1 MHSENRENLKLI
13 VSNGIVILK
22 KYSDEW
28 GTMMS
33 YKLIAID
40 MDDTLL
46 THDKQISRENL
57 EALKKARDAGIYVV
71 ISTGRIYASAYAYSE
86 FLGFKPYI
94 IASNGAMVIDDNDE
108 EIYKSVLDIDILS
121 YLIDLAKKND
131 LYYHFY
137 SDKIVYSPE
146 ITSKFQKYGEWN
158 RLYAETLRV
167 EVENIPSHT
176 EFESKLKDSI
186 VKFVMFDEDSEKI
199 KAVRKTI
206 DNEKGDRLETTSSFH
221 NNIEILNKGVNKGN
235 GLKILGEYLGV
246 DRSEMVAIGDSEN
259 DVEMVEYAG
268 FGVAMENAIDKL
280 KKTADFITKS
290 NMENGVAYV
299 INKFIL

>member
-1 MHSENRENLKLI
+1 MKFIISNDI
-13 VSNGIVILK
+13 VVLK

-28 GTMMS
+28 GTMMA
-33 YKLIAID
+33 YKLVAID

-57 EALKKARDAGIYVV
+57 EALQKAHDSGIYVV

-94 IASNGAMVIDDNDE
+94 IASNGAMIRDDKDI
-108 EIYKSVLDIDILS
+108 EIYKSVLDLDLIS
-121 YLIDLAKKND
+121 YLIELANKND
-131 LYYHFY
+131 IYYHFY

-146 ITSKFQKYGEWN
+146 SSSKYQKYGEWN

-167 EVENIPSHT
+167 KVEDIPKDIDFT
-176 EFESKLKDSI
+176 DKLKDNI

-199 KAVRKTI
+199 KRVRDII
-206 DNEKGDRLETTSSFH
+206 DNNKGDKLETTSSFY
-221 NNIEILNKGVNKGN
+221 NNIEILNKGVNKGH

-246 DRSEMVAIGDSEN
+246 DRAEMVAIGDSEN
-259 DVEMVEYAG
+259 DIEMVEYAG
-268 FGVAMENAIDKL
+268 LGVAMENAIEKL

>member
-1 MHSENRENLKLI
+1 MA
-13 VSNGIVILK
+13 
-22 KYSDEW
+22 
-28 GTMMS
+28 
-33 YKLIAID
+33 YKLVAID

-46 THDKQISRENL
+46 TYDKQISRENL
-57 EALKKARDAGIYVV
+57 EALQKAHDSGIYVV

-94 IASNGAMVIDDNDE
+94 IASNGAMIRDDKDN
-108 EIYKSVLDIDILS
+108 EIYKSVLDIDLIS
-121 YLIDLAKKND
+121 YLIDLANRND
-131 LYYHFY
+131 VYYHFY

-146 ITSKFQKYGEWN
+146 SSSKYQKYGEWN

-167 EVENIPSHT
+167 KVEDIPKGSDFT
-176 EFESKLKDSI
+176 KKLRDNI
-186 VKFVMFDEDSEKI
+186 VKFVMFDEDVKKI
-199 KAVRKTI
+199 KMVRAEIDKT
-206 DNEKGDRLETTSSFH
+206 KGDKLETTSSFY
-221 NNIEILNKGVNKGN
+221 NNIEILNKGINKGN
-235 GLKILGEYLGV
+235 GLRILGEYLGV

-259 DVEMVEYAG
+259 DTEMVEFAG
-268 FGVAMENAIDKL
+268 LGVAMENAIEKL